1 MVPWTVVAEAIPKY
15 RERVEA
21 RIAQF
26 GERHPTIRTE
36 YWLEELDGE
45 EGLFPPHRLAQMQ
58 GDHPRRHRAEPGRRY
73 ALLIDVAGEDEG
85 GGSAEDFAS
94 GSRRDSTALTVVE
107 VDAGTGA
114 VAGLSGGR
122 SDALDGERS
131 TRCCGTSWPIWPGM
145 SGGRSGS

>member
-1 MVPWTVVAEAIPKY
+1 MVPWTVVAEVIPKY

-58 GDHPRRHRAEPGRRY
+58 GEHLRRQRAEPGMRY

-85 GGSAEDFAS
+85 GGSAGAFAS
-94 GSRRDSTALTVVE
+94 GSRRDSTAHDRGRDRCRSLA
-107 VDAGTGA
+107 DCRSIGWSIGGAGR
-114 VAGLSGGR
+114 GR
-122 SDALDGERS
+122 SM
-131 TRCCGTSWPIWPGM
+131 RCCGMSWPIWRGM
-145 SGGRSGS
+145 SGRRSGS